1 MTPKEQIEILKR
13 GVVET
18 ITEEELLRKISSGK
32 VLRVK
37 LGVDPT
43 APDIHLGHT
52 VTLRKL
58 RQFQELGHEAIL
70 IIGDFTGMIGDPSD
84 RKKMRPQLSHEE
96 VMENCKAYEKQ
107 VFKILDKP
115 RTRVVFNGEWFKDLP
130 FEKVL
135 SLCRFM
141 TLARMLEREDFQNR
155 FKSENP
161 IGIHELL
168 YPLMQG
174 YDSVQ
179 IQADV
184 ELGGTDQKF
193 NILVGRDLQREH
205 SQEPQ
210 VAMLLPILL
219 GTDGHEKMSKTLQN
233 HIPVDAPPED
243 MYGKL
248 MSIPDELM
256 KSYFELL
263 TDVPL
268 PEIEKMEK
276 ERKTGKQHP
285 KEMKEKL
292 AFAAVSGFYGEKAG
306 KQAGNH
312 FEKVFR
318 KKEIP
323 DEIPVFT
330 LSKNELSDGKIW
342 ICKLLTKAGLA
353 KSNGEAKRLISQGGI
368 SIGRGTAGMRVRQN
382 PDEEIEIHD
391 ALTIKVGK
399 RRFVK
404 IQIAP

>member
-210 VAMLLPILL
+210 AAMLLPILL

-292 AFAAVSGFYGEKAG
+292 AFAAVSGFYGEEAG
-306 KQAGNH
+306 KQAGDH

-318 KKEIP
+318 KKEVP
-323 DEIPVFT
+323 DEISVFT
-330 LSKNELSDGKIW
+330 LSKSELSDGKIW

-353 KSNGEAKRLISQGGI
+353 KSNSEARRLVAQGGV
-368 SIGRGTAGMRVRQN
+368 SIGAGPSPIQVMQN

-391 ALTIKVGK
+391 TLTIKVGK
-399 RRFVK
+399 RRFVRVHVSS
-404 IQIAP
+404 